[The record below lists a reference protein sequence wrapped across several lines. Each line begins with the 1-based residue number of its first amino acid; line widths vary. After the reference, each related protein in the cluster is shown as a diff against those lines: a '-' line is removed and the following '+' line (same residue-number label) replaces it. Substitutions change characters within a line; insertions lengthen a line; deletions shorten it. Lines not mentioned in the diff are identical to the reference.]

1 MKHFQHHGLIASMEE
16 IAADTVPDDTEAAAI
31 EATVADESAEIN
43 DNANDIGVSV
53 SEIEDAVQGGEELE
67 AVGEIAADAV
77 ESGEGLSE
85 DAAAVASI
93 AIESIRSRLGFRAE
107 TTLVPA
113 TESFGATSTRLVS
126 TRLVV
131 EGIGDTLKKIWAA
144 IKAAVNRV
152 WDRIKSFV
160 AKLFSSTAMLSKHIE
175 GLRARAR
182 NLPSN
187 AKMKEKK
194 ITSNL
199 ASQLNDGKQTNA
211 ASVKTIFKNTSELIG
226 VCEEMS
232 NAQKNLSTAAQALA
246 SGVIDQA
253 SVKRFLD
260 TQNSSAQSIVSAM
273 GKLDVSPTLAGV
285 DGLTSNKGPKDAK
298 GSKTVSKAYGPF
310 IGNSLLVVA
319 TTDSEFLDSKVMR
332 VNLSFQAPKGKPSD
346 KVDALTPAEISEM
359 LALAGKT
366 ALILNDYK
374 KVQGNYEAITKATVK
389 LADTVMSNASKIL
402 DKTGSDSETRQGLA
416 ELKTEVNNSVAA
428 MNAMGSRAPQLTYA
442 LASAMANYASLC
454 MRNLEAA

>member
-1 MKHFQHHGLIASMEE
+1 MKHFQHLGLIASMEE
-16 IAADTVPDDTEAAAI
+16 IAADTVPGDTEAAAI

-43 DNANDIGVSV
+43 NGADDIGVSV
-53 SEIEDAVQGGEELE
+53 AEIEDAVQGGEELE

-160 AKLFSSTAMLSKHIE
+160 AKLFNSTAMLSKHIE

-194 ITSNL
+194 ISSNL
-199 ASQLNDGKQTNA
+199 ASQLNDGRQANA
-211 ASVKTIFKNTSELIG
+211 ASTKTIVNNTLELVG

-232 NAQKNLSTAAQALA
+232 SAQKNLSTAAQALA
-246 SGVIDQA
+246 SGEINQA

-273 GKLDVSPTLAGV
+273 GKLNVAPSLAG
-285 DGLTSNKGPKDAK
+285 LASNKGPKDAK
-298 GSKTVSKAYGPF
+298 GSKTVTKAYGPF
-310 IGNSLLVVA
+310 LGNALLVVA
-319 TTDSEFLDSKVMR
+319 ESESEFLGSKVVR
-332 VNLSFQAPKGKPSD
+332 VNLSFQAPKGKPAD
-346 KVDALTPAEISEM
+346 KIDALTPAEINEV
-359 LALAGKT
+359 LGVANKLV
-366 ALILNDYK
+366 LVLNDYK
-374 KVQGNYEAITKATVK
+374 KVQNNYEAITKATVK

-402 DKTGSDSETRQGLA
+402 DKTGSDSETRQGLT
-416 ELKTEVNNSVAA
+416 ELKTEVNNSTAA
-428 MNAMGSRAPQLTYA
+428 MNAMGSRAPQLTYN
-442 LASAMANYASLC
+442 LASALANYASLS